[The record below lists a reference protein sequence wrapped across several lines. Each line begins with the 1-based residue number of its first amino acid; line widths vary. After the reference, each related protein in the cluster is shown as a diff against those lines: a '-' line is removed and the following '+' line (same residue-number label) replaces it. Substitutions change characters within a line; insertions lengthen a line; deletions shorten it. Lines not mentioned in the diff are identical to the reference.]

1 VWSTAARLEIG
12 EDKDKKEVISLL
24 RKHIAS
30 EGEKVG
36 LYEETVRDIKSSPVM
51 HLLHTLR
58 LDSRKHIEMCQAV
71 IEVLEGQDWL
81 PPEKRELVEH
91 LQRHVNAEKDAI
103 DRANKILENVWIQ
116 KTSVLKELMEAL
128 RNDEVGH
135 YNTLKDL
142 GIRAIEGAKHVHRD
156 EMKHIALER
165 HPLNPLITPRPGI
178 SWEEKGTLNPGGV
191 FADGVFHM
199 FYRAFSAQNT
209 SSIGYCAI
217 SSDLQMIERPDHPI
231 IAPEYEWEEH
241 GCEDPRVTKIGDTYY
256 MTYTAYSRR
265 GPRIALASSSD
276 LKTFK
281 KIGVIGPNLDDKDA
295 VLFPEVI
302 DGKIVLIHRIE
313 PSMQIAFIDHSKFEK
328 MSDPQLRSEYWT
340 QYSLQHLSNPN
351 VHALMK
357 PTEWWEEKKLGAG
370 PPPIKTPDGWLI
382 IYHGVDNSLVY
393 RAGAALADL
402 EKPARII
409 AKSKNPIL
417 EPKEFYE
424 MSGFVRR
431 VVFPEAAMIQDGV
444 LYVFYGGGDSVSCL
458 ATAPLDEV
466 INSLQEI

>member
-1 VWSTAARLEIG
+1 
-12 EDKDKKEVISLL
+12 
-24 RKHIAS
+24 
-30 EGEKVG
+30 
-36 LYEETVRDIKSSPVM
+36 
-51 HLLHTLR
+51 
-58 LDSRKHIEMCQAV
+58 
-71 IEVLEGQDWL
+71 
-81 PPEKRELVEH
+81 
-91 LQRHVNAEKDAI
+91 
-103 DRANKILENVWIQ
+103 
-116 KTSVLKELMEAL
+116 
-128 RNDEVGH
+128 
-135 YNTLKDL
+135 
-142 GIRAIEGAKHVHRD
+142 
-156 EMKHIALER
+156 
-165 HPLNPLITPRPGI
+165 LNPLITPRPGLG
-178 SWEEKGTLNPGGV
+178 WEQKGTLNPGGILEG
-191 FADGVFHM
+191 GVFHI

-209 SSIGYCAI
+209 SSIGYCRI
-217 SSDLQMIERPDHPI
+217 SSDVRMIERPNQPI
-231 IAPEYEWEEH
+231 MAPEYEWEEH
-241 GCEDPRVTKIGDTYY
+241 GCEDPRVTKIDDTYY

-276 LKTFK
+276 LKTFN
-281 KIGVIGPNLDDKDA
+281 KIGVVGPDLDDKDA

-302 DGKIVLIHRIE
+302 DGKIVLLHRIE

-328 MSDPQLRSEYWT
+328 MSDQQLRSEYWT
-340 QYSLQHLSNPN
+340 QYTLQHLSDPN
-351 VHALMK
+351 AHALMK

-370 PPPIKTPDGWLI
+370 PPPIKTPEGWLI

-466 INSLQEI
+466 INSLQKI

>member
-1 VWSTAARLEIG
+1 MASRPEIG
-12 EDKDKKEVISLL
+12 EDREKKEVIGLL
-24 RKHIAS
+24 RMHIAL

-36 LYEETVRDIKSSPVM
+36 LYEKTVRDIKSSPVI

-58 LDSRKHIEMCQAV
+58 LDSRKHIEICQAV

-81 PPEKRELVEH
+81 PPDKKELVEH
-91 LQRHVNAEKDAI
+91 LECHVNAEKEALG
-103 DRANKILENVWIQ
+103 RANRILENAWIQ
-116 KTSVLKELMEAL
+116 NTSVLKELMESL
-128 RNDEVGH
+128 RNDEVGR

-142 GIRAIEGAKHVHRD
+142 GIRAIQGATHAHRD
-156 EMKHIALER
+156 KMLHITLER
-165 HPLNPLITPRPGI
+165 HPLNPLITPRPGLG
-178 SWEEKGTLNPGGV
+178 WEEKGTLNPGGV
-191 FADGVFHM
+191 FESGVFHI
-199 FYRAFSAQNT
+199 FYRAFSSQNK

-217 SSDLQMIERPDHPI
+217 SSDLRMIERPDHPI
-231 IAPEYEWEEH
+231 MAPEYEWEEH

-281 KIGVIGPNLDDKDA
+281 KIGVIGPDLDDKDA

-302 DGKIVLIHRIE
+302 DGKIVLLHRIE
-313 PSMQIAFIDHSKFEK
+313 PAMQLAYFDHSKFEK
-328 MSDPQLRSEYWT
+328 MSDPQVRSEYWT
-340 QYSLQHLSNPN
+340 EYSLQHLSNPN
-351 VHALMK
+351 AYALMK

-370 PPPIKTPDGWLI
+370 PPPIKTPKGWLI

-402 EKPARII
+402 KNPSSII

-458 ATAPLDEV
+458 ATAPLNEV
-466 INSLQEI
+466 INSLQKI